1 MGGGGG
7 WVYSQLEKGGLLSF
21 QGLCF
26 GRVLACSS
34 GFGCRMFL
42 TVFERRLYSRSYF
55 GYR

>member
-1 MGGGGG
+1 MGGFS
-7 WVYSQLEKGGLLSF
+7 VMYSQLEKGGLSSF